1 MSLEKK
7 LLLSMGFFSERKPNV
22 MNWCQTRQNIDQ
34 KFKWAGVKEEHFWI
48 VSWLLYHWRWI
59 AHACC
64 VHIIITPQSK
74 ICELALLTGEGS
86 HRRHQSASQS
96 IASEMAFSHREL
108 HAIFLENCLP
118 FQLSVNQQMLQSVP
132 YHGGVNLNQ
141 RTADSS
147 TLLHMVG

>member
-1 MSLEKK
+1 MAVVSLALDSPR
-7 LLLSMGFFSERKPNV
+7 LLCSYY
-22 MNWCQTRQNIDQ
+22 
-34 KFKWAGVKEEHFWI
+34 
-48 VSWLLYHWRWI
+48 YH
-59 AHACC
+59 AA
-64 VHIIITPQSK
+64 VE